1 MAQQFWIRSEGI
13 RVTVLEDEDG
23 VARNFVEGKFEGCRD
38 LVNGQKR
45 NFAQVGCYWQC
56 Q

>member
-38 LVNGQKR
+38 FFLYFHV
-45 NFAQVGCYWQC
+45 FC
-56 Q
+56 QGGELSF